1 MHVSDE
7 STPSNPEEPS
17 AESLAE
23 MPEVDLGRKRVLG
36 RGRHVHRKT
45 GKRAV
50 YVDEAIASRFDGDGE
65 IEEAVRALLAA
76 ADHVRKTG

>member
-1 MHVSDE
+1 MSDE
-7 STPSNPEEPS
+7 STRTPPEEPS
-17 AESLAE
+17 PESLAE
-23 MPEVDLGRKRVLG
+23 MPEVDLARPRVLG

-50 YVDEAIASRFDGDGE
+50 FVDEAIASRFESDGE
-65 IEEAVRALLAA
+65 IEEALRALLAA

>member
-1 MHVSDE
+1 MNDE
-7 STPSNPEEPS
+7 STQTKAEEPS

-23 MPEVDLGRKRVLG
+23 IPEIDLSRQRVLG
-36 RGRHVHRKT
+36 RGRHLHRKT

-50 YVDEAIASRFDGDGE
+50 FVDEAIARRFENDGE
-65 IEEAVRALLAA
+65 IEEALRALLSA

>member
-1 MHVSDE
+1 MSDE
-7 STPSNPEEPS
+7 STQTNPEEPS

-23 MPEVDLGRKRVLG
+23 MPEVDLARQRVLG
-36 RGRHVHRKT
+36 RGRHRQRKT

-50 YVDEAIASRFDGDGE
+50 FVDEAIARRFDSDSE
-65 IEEAVRALLAA
+65 IEEALRALLAA

>member
-1 MHVSDE
+1 MSDE
-7 STPSNPEEPS
+7 STQTNPEEPS

-23 MPEVDLGRKRVLG
+23 MPEIDLAHQRALG

-50 YVDEAIASRFDGDGE
+50 FVDEAIARRFDSDAE
-65 IEEAVRALLAA
+65 IEEALRALLSA

>member
-1 MHVSDE
+1 MSNE
-7 STPSNPEEPS
+7 STRTDPEEPS

-23 MPEVDLGRKRVLG
+23 MPEVDLARQRVLG

-50 YVDEAIASRFDGDGE
+50 FVDEAIASRFESDGE
-65 IEEAVRALLAA
+65 IEEALRALLAA

>member
-1 MHVSDE
+1 VS
-7 STPSNPEEPS
+7 SKSLNPEEPS

-23 MPEVDLGRKRVLG
+23 MPEVDLARQRVLG
-36 RGRHVHRKT
+36 RGRHTQRKT

-50 YVDEAIASRFDGDGE
+50 FVDEAIARRFDSDSE
-65 IEEAVRALLAA
+65 TEEALRALLAA

>member
-1 MHVSDE
+1 MSDE
-7 STPSNPEEPS
+7 STRTKPEEPS

-23 MPEVDLGRKRVLG
+23 MPEIDLAHQRVLG
-36 RGRHVHRKT
+36 RGRHVHRAT

-50 YVDEAIASRFDGDGE
+50 LVDEAIARRFESDSE
-65 IEEAVRALLAA
+65 IEEALRALLSA

>member
-1 MHVSDE
+1 MSDE
-7 STPSNPEEPS
+7 STQKKPEEPS

-23 MPEVDLGRKRVLG
+23 MPEVDLSRQRVLG
-36 RGRHVHRKT
+36 RGRHVHRTT

-50 YVDEAIASRFDGDGE
+50 FVDEAIAGRFENDGE
-65 IEEAVRALLAA
+65 IEEALRALLSA

>member
-1 MHVSDE
+1 MSDE
-7 STPSNPEEPS
+7 STQTEVEEPS

-23 MPEVDLGRKRVLG
+23 MPEIEASRQRVLG
-36 RGRHVHRKT
+36 RGRHAHRKT

-50 YVDEAIASRFDGDGE
+50 YVDEAIASRFESDDE
-65 IEEAVRALLAA
+65 LEQALRALLAA

>member
-1 MHVSDE
+1 MSDE
-7 STPSNPEEPS
+7 STQKKPEEPS

-23 MPEVDLGRKRVLG
+23 MPEVDLTRQRILG

-50 YVDEAIASRFDGDGE
+50 YLDESIANRFESDAE
-65 IEEAVRALLAA
+65 IEEALRALLAA
-76 ADHVRKTG
+76 SDHVRKTG

>member
-1 MHVSDE
+1 MSDE
-7 STPSNPEEPS
+7 STRTKPEEPS

-23 MPEVDLGRKRVLG
+23 MPEIDLAHQRVLG
-36 RGRHVHRKT
+36 RGRHVHRMT

-50 YVDEAIASRFDGDGE
+50 FVDEAIAQRFDSDTE
-65 IEEAVRALLAA
+65 IEEALRALLSA

>member
-1 MHVSDE
+1 MSDE
-7 STPSNPEEPS
+7 STPIDPDEPT

-23 MPEVDLGRKRVLG
+23 LPEIDLSRQRVLG
-36 RGRHVHRKT
+36 RGRHAHRKS

-50 YVDEAIASRFDGDGE
+50 YVDEAIASRFESDDE
-65 IEEAVRALLAA
+65 LEQALRSLLTA

>member
-1 MHVSDE
+1 MSDE
-7 STPSNPEEPS
+7 STQMDAEEPS

-23 MPEVDLGRKRVLG
+23 MPEVDLARQRILG

-50 YVDEAIASRFDGDGE
+50 FVDEAIASRFESDGE
-65 IEEAVRALLAA
+65 IEEALRALLAA
-76 ADHVRKTG
+76 ADHVRRTG

>member
-1 MHVSDE
+1 MNDE
-7 STPSNPEEPS
+7 STQTKPEEPS

-23 MPEVDLGRKRVLG
+23 MPEIDLSRQRVIG
-36 RGRHVHRKT
+36 RGRHLQRKT

-50 YVDEAIASRFDGDGE
+50 FVDEAIARRFENDGE
-65 IEEAVRALLAA
+65 IEEALRALLSA